1 VGREEIVTEQPPLL
15 SVQGLS
21 KRFGATQALARVG
34 FEIAPGEVHT
44 LVGEN
49 GAGKSTLIKVLG
61 GVHIADEG
69 EIRIDGAPV
78 RFRGPR
84 DAQAVGIV
92 TIPQEMQLVS
102 SSSVADNVL
111 LGTWPRKSVFGILPA
126 VDRTAMRER
135 AAAVLAQLGLEC
147 DPDARVGDLAF
158 AERQLVAIARA
169 LSLRARILIL
179 DEPTA
184 SLENREAERL
194 FEVIHA
200 LTSDGVAVI
209 YVSHRLDE
217 IVALSDRCTVM
228 RDGRVVS
235 ECRRGEIDQETLVRL
250 MTGRDLDELRRSHR
264 EEFGSAQLEGHT
276 FAGEVSVRA
285 GEVIGLAGLL
295 GSGTSDLLLS
305 LYGAAPG
312 KGTETKVKGV
322 PVALSRPRKAIA
334 SGIGLVPGERRLG
347 LILGMSVRD
356 NIVLP
361 NLDSYMRYGRLDT
374 ARMDAVVGELIK
386 ALDIRPAN
394 PSAKVGD
401 LSGGNQ
407 QKVIFARWLAGE
419 VHTLLLDEP
428 TQGIDVAAK
437 ARIHHLIRDFV
448 NADGAVV
455 FASSEMVEVMNM
467 SDTVLAMRNGRVV
480 DALKRGTV
488 NYSEGTLRSALGG

>member
-1 VGREEIVTEQPPLL
+1 MTEPPPLL
-15 SVQGLS
+15 SVHGLS

-34 FEIAPGEVHT
+34 FAITPGEVHT

-61 GVHIADEG
+61 GVYSADEG
-69 EIRIDGAPV
+69 EIRVDGAPV

-84 DAQAVGIV
+84 DAQEAGIV
-92 TIPQEMQLVS
+92 TIPQEMQLVA

-111 LGTWPRKSVFGILPA
+111 LGAWSTKPLFGFLPS
-126 VDRTAMRER
+126 VDRDAMRER
-135 AAAVLAQLGLEC
+135 ASAVLAQLGFEC

-169 LSLRARILIL
+169 LSLRARVLIL

-194 FEVIHA
+194 FEVIGS
-200 LTSDGVAVI
+200 LTADGVAVI

-264 EEFGSAQLEGHT
+264 EEFGPAQLEGHT

-295 GSGTSDLLLS
+295 GSGTSELLLS
-305 LYGAAPG
+305 LYGAAPA
-312 KGTETKVKGV
+312 KRADTRIKGV
-322 PVALSRPRKAIA
+322 PAALTRPRKAIA
-334 SGIGLVPGERRLG
+334 AGIGLVPGERRLG
-347 LILGMSVRD
+347 LILNMSVRD

-361 NLDSYMRYGRLDT
+361 NLDSFMRRGRLDT
-374 ARMDAVVGELIK
+374 RRINTVICGLIK
-386 ALDIRPAN
+386 ALDIRPAK
-394 PSAKVGD
+394 PSAKVGE

-407 QKVIFARWLAGE
+407 QKVVFARWLAGK

-437 ARIHHLIRDFV
+437 ARIHHLIREFV
-448 NADGAVV
+448 NGDGAVV

-480 DALKRGTV
+480 DSLKRGAT